1 MDTDTVQLDEIRP
14 LNLLG
19 ISLASASLRLT
30 VPWHQ
35 KRDLEKLL
43 RLEHHGF
50 IPANSVRADS
60 DEQAFV
66 LEIDGAKVSH
76 LLELLEIAID
86 DREAETWQ
94 ERQSREIAQMRLNL
108 AGDMP

>member
-1 MDTDTVQLDEIRP
+1 MATDEITVSVP
-14 LNLLG
+14 LHLLG
-19 ISLASASLRLT
+19 ITITSASLRLT
-30 VPWHQ
+30 VPWTN
-35 KRDLEKLL
+35 KADLERLL

-50 IPANSVRADS
+50 IPPGTVKPDP

-66 LEIDGAKVSH
+66 LELDGAKVTH

-86 DREAETWQ
+86 DRNAETWQ

-108 AGDMP
+108 AGEAP